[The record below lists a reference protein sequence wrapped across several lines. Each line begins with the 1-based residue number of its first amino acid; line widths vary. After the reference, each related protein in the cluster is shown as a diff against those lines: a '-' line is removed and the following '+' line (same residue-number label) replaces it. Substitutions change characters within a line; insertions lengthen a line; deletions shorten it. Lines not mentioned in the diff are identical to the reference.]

1 MTTVSFTD
9 VGREKKSWV
18 KTFRRPINFDDI
30 AREAKAHGNLL
41 SRDVDAELT
50 SETKGLIIVGGWRP
64 VGGFEVVLTTE
75 GGTQ

>member
-1 MTTVSFTD
+1 MTTVQFTE

-18 KTFRRPINFDDI
+18 KTFHKPIDVDDI
-30 AREAKAHGNLL
+30 AREAKANAGLL

-64 VGGFEVVLTTE
+64 VGGFEVILST
-75 GGTQ
+75 

>member
-18 KTFRRPINFDDI
+18 KTFHKPINLDDI
-30 AREAKAHGNLL
+30 AREAKAHGSLL

-50 SETKGLIIVGGWRP
+50 SETEGLILVGGWRP
-64 VGGFEVVLTTE
+64 VGGFEVILET